1 MRRYLRTLDRYF
13 AGKGTG
19 VGPDDLDLG
28 ACTAFADRAYRA
40 LLGVAFGEVVTYGEL
55 ARRTGS
61 PGAARAIGQA
71 VGRNPLPIFVP
82 CHRVVAAD
90 NGLGGFGAGPAWK
103 AGLLRHEGWSVSEG
117 RIS

>member
-1 MRRYLRTLDRYF
+1 VR
-13 AGKGTG
+13 
-19 VGPDDLDLG
+19 
-28 ACTAFADRAYRA
+28 
-40 LLGVAFGEVVTYGEL
+40 FGEVVTYGEL
-55 ARRTGS
+55 ARRAGK

-71 VGRNPLPIFVP
+71 MGRNTLPIFVP

-90 NGLGGFGAGPAWK
+90 SGLGGFGAGLAWK